1 MLPSQQ
7 ESARQLLLVASRL
20 LDQARA
26 GQWQEVTRLDAA
38 LANACAQLRRAP
50 ALWQA
55 LASTREEVRR
65 LHAEALVLCRSET
78 ARLQL
83 EWQSLGEQHEG
94 IRAYEEVAS
103 R

>member
-1 MLPSQQ
+1 MLPTQQ
-7 ESARQLLLVASRL
+7 ESARQLLLVATRL
-20 LDQARA
+20 LEQAKA

-55 LASTREEVRR
+55 LEPTRSQVRH
-65 LHAEALVLCRSET
+65 LHAEALALCRSET
-78 ARLQL
+78 ARLQQ
-83 EWQSLGEQHEG
+83 EWQSLGEQREG
-94 IRAYEEVAS
+94 ISAYEEVAS